1 MFIELYG
8 IQIILL
14 YLLVCT
20 GDHAAAIQFK
30 IFYIFDRD
38 NKRNVCNTDLKIKRI
53 SGIVHIFLIQNVNSK
68 YPIRVNN
75 HLTSHFWYAIMIL
88 RHNEIFLRRY
98 KVFCNSPI
106 LACNF
111 YLYDKNAGSILAY

>member
-1 MFIELYG
+1 MQHGFKNQMYFRYNSH
-8 IQIILL
+8 IL
-14 YLLVCT
+14 
-20 GDHAAAIQFK
+20 
-30 IFYIFDRD
+30 
-38 NKRNVCNTDLKIKRI
+38 
-53 SGIVHIFLIQNVNSK
+53 NSK

-98 KVFCNSPI
+98 KEFCNSPI